1 MVYMQEKKIEIIK
14 ASIDLFAEKGFHVTS
29 VQEIVDRANV
39 AKGSFYN
46 YFTSKNDLIR
56 AIYDFY
62 FAVLEEAM
70 VEEKTQTDDPKEQ
83 FQNQLAV
90 FFEFFLNNKPLIKM
104 IMKEQIPIDRDMES
118 FMTEMKQQ
126 HYDWLHQNI
135 KRIYGQ
141 EAEPYIYDVLVI
153 VDGML
158 QSYNNWILVDEESI
172 DVDQLPQF
180 ILKRVETLCEQLIN
194 ERESTPI
201 KKKPDFLDDQSII
214 LTRIRQKVFSMMSRN
229 QNKALDALSA
239 IDQQLKK
246 EEPERIVLDSLLM
259 NLETYSEIRKDVRHF
274 RTKLNV

>member
-1 MVYMQEKKIEIIK
+1 MQEKKIEIIK

-70 VEEKTQTDDPKEQ
+70 TEQATQTEDPKQQ

-104 IMKEQIPIDRDMES
+104 IMKEQIPIDRDMET

-126 HYDWLHQNI
+126 HYDWLNQNI
-135 KRIYGQ
+135 QRIYGS
-141 EAEPYIYDVLVI
+141 EVEPYIYDVLVI

-172 DVDQLPQF
+172 DVDQLPKF
-180 ILKRVETLCEQLIN
+180 IINRIETLCEQLIN
-194 ERESTPI
+194 EKEATPI
-201 KKKPDFLDDQSII
+201 KQKPDFLDDQLVI
-214 LTRIRQKVFSMMSRN
+214 LTRIRQKVFSVMSRN
-229 QNKALDALSA
+229 QNKALEALSA
-239 IDQQLKK
+239 IDKELKK

-259 NLETYSEIRKDVRHF
+259 NLETYSEIRKDARHL

>member
-1 MVYMQEKKIEIIK
+1 MQEKKIEIIK